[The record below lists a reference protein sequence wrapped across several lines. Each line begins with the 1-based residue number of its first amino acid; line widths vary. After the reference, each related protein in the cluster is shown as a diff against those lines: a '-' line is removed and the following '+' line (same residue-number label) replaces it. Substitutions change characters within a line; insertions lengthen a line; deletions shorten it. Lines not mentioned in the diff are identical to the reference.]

1 VARKPSSVDESTM
14 SEPVVI
20 RDAAEL
26 DTAPGKPAD
35 LLSAWQGHTR
45 DFAEQPVADPEGD
58 SAELFAQLR
67 TIADDLAQPASRV
80 APRLLGSGDDD
91 AAAEYDGTYA
101 VPQADF
107 SVLQEYI
114 AAAEERLASII
125 AESQHAVTE
134 GLSGSRAP
142 LDLGPVNAAIANAE
156 ARLSQQVAE
165 TITSAITAS
174 QESFAAEL
182 RASHDRLTSALQS
195 QHAPVEGG
203 LVALLESLETVER
216 RLTRAVS
223 ERSESAPSG
232 AESSVVIAVQSD
244 EAKESAA
251 RGQAVRDAE
260 KATALQRAI
269 GMLSV
274 LESLDDVVAGLEGKS
289 DSDSLKRLQHFE
301 RQTREMARLVEL
313 EDIPVDGFVD
323 PTRHEVVSTVRGSA
337 ARGMIVDL
345 RQRGYS
351 FRGRVVRPAQV
362 IAAE

>member
-67 TIADDLAQPASRV
+67 TIADDLAQPAGRV

-182 RASHDRLTSALQS
+182 TSALQS
-195 QHAPVEGG
+195 QHAPVEVG